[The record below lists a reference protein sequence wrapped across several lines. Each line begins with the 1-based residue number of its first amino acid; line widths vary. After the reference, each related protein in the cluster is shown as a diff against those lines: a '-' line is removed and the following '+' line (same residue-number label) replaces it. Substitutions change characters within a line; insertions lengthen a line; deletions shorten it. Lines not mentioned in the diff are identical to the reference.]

1 MFTGSLNVKRTL
13 FNGTLSPVG
22 PGGAYIEDYIY
33 YTEVSDFDGSSFGYG
48 LVKF

>member
-1 MFTGSLNVKRTL
+1 LNIIKTL
-13 FNGTLSPVG
+13 FTGTLSPVG

-33 YTEVSDFDGSSFGYG
+33 YTDVNPADGLNYAYG